1 MQYPQSLR
9 DINSIPKL
17 ISINNNDKNLLIRNI
32 DKNIS
37 VNRFFKELIRQKL
50 LKEDPDSGEV
60 KNIRGDLLFDVP
72 ANLLTNA

>member
-1 MQYPQSLR
+1 M
-9 DINSIPKL
+9 